1 MSLLKYVLTALVA
14 GLLLASSSVLAGKP
28 TASDCPCSFVD
39 PIGWYGEITAVDN
52 VEVLEYDI
60 YHWTEPWLFTRSLD
74 VTHDGGEYFRIYTRE
89 NWDGYACGYFNPS
102 ANPTQWDIA
111 PLTEQQMKACD
122 YTLVRSRN
130 LLEGH
135 FSH

>member
-1 MSLLKYVLTALVA
+1 MSLSKYVLTALAA

-28 TASDCPCSFVD
+28 SVSDCPCSMHE
-39 PIGWYGEITAVDN
+39 PNGWYDDITAVEV
-52 VEVLEYDI
+52 VEELEYNI
-60 YHWTEPWLFTRSLD
+60 VQQKAAGYFTRSLE
-74 VTHDGGEYFRIYTRE
+74 VTHDGGKYFRIYTRE
-89 NWDGYACGYFNPS
+89 NWDGYACGHINPLY
-102 ANPTQWDIA
+102 PQYEVA
-111 PLTEQQMKACD
+111 PLTETQMKACD